1 MNVFNSQVS
10 HNLNQY
16 SISNTNTNLSDKLA
30 NNMPNGLVRITEP
43 KDTKFIANNVRNTDL
58 RQIYSPR
65 LAPSTG
71 SFTENFLKS
80 RSNLSPVFKFNE
92 AATRYQMTSVPPTF
106 LKQIKHNIDLII

>member
-1 MNVFNSQVS
+1 MNVINAPINY
-10 HNLNQY
+10 NLNQY
-16 SISNTNTNLSDKLA
+16 SLNNMTTKISDQLA
-30 NNMPNGLVRITEP
+30 NNMPNGLLRVTEP
-43 KDTKFIANNVRNTDL
+43 KDTKFLSNNIKNTNL

-65 LAPSTG
+65 LAPSSG

-106 LKQIKHNIDLII
+106 LRQIKSNIYLII